1 MKTAKNVVILRMSK
15 ESDTMVSP
23 REVQSSFLIS
33 LSAGGVAGTVTD
45 ISLYPLDTIKTRLQS
60 PQGFLKS
67 GGFSGVYKG
76 LGAAALG
83 SAPGSALFFATYE
96 KMKEILMNNQR
107 NMNIPTAGV
116 HMIAASMGEVVACTI
131 RVPTEVVKQRI
142 QAGMSIG
149 ITNTVNNILT
159 KEGVRGL
166 YTGFGVTLMRE
177 IPFSLIQFP
186 MYEKFKIYIS
196 DYRLKK
202 GNKNGVYSYE
212 AALCGSISGGI
223 AAAITT
229 PLDVIKTRLMLAVDV
244 HGVPYKGF
252 MDTLKRVYHEGKA
265 SGNGGHSKLF
275 SGIGPRVMWI
285 SIGGFVYFGAY
296 EKAKS
301 IITSLTA

>member
-1 MKTAKNVVILRMSK
+1 MSVVLRTVVLANTRRMS
-15 ESDTMVSP
+15 ESGSNKGQPT
-23 REVQSSFLIS
+23 SFLAS
-33 LSAGGVAGTVTD
+33 LLAGGMAGTVTD

-60 PQGFLKS
+60 SQGFLKA
-67 GGFSGVYKG
+67 GGFTGIYKG

-96 KMKEILMNNQR
+96 KMKEILMNNQQKL
-107 NMNIPTAGV
+107 NIPTAGV
-116 HMIAASMGEVVACTI
+116 HMIAASIGEVAACTI

-142 QAGMSIG
+142 QAGMSVG
-149 ITNTVNNILT
+149 ITNTVQTIVN
-159 KEGVRGL
+159 KEGFRGL

-186 MYEKFKIYIS
+186 IYEKLKVYINN
-196 DYRLKK
+196 YRLKN
-202 GNKNGVYSYE
+202 GNKKGVYSYE

-223 AAAITT
+223 AAAMTT
-229 PLDVIKTRLMLAVDV
+229 PLDVIKTRLMLAVDAQ
-244 HGVPYKGF
+244 GMPYKGF
-252 MDTLKRVYHEGKA
+252 VDTFQRVYNEGKA
-265 SGNGGHSKLF
+265 TGRGGHSKLL

-301 IITSLTA
+301 MITILTA